1 MSANPTDTPSSD
13 LFGPPPERVRVLLP
27 LPLAEPYD
35 YAVPP
40 ETALEPGAIV
50 EVPLGRRRLHGVVL
64 GPADDSVPSDKL
76 KAVIRRFPVDPLPGS
91 VLELVAW
98 TASWTLSP
106 AGSVARLAMSVPAA
120 FEPPKPIRAFAR
132 NPVPPD
138 ASIRLTPARR
148 RVLDL
153 LEDGPPRTTT
163 EIAVEAAVGAGVV
176 KGMVEAG
183 LLITVDLPA
192 EPRVPRPD
200 PEHPGPALT
209 PDQSA
214 AASVLRDAVAEAGF
228 GVTLLDG
235 VTGSGKTEV
244 YFEAVAEALRRGRQA
259 LVLVPEIALSTPW
272 LARFE
277 ARFGTTP
284 AVWHSEIGLPRRRAV
299 WRAVSEGRARVV
311 VGARSALF
319 LPFREL
325 GAIVVDEEHDAAYKQ
340 DDGVSYHGRDMA
352 VVRARL
358 EDIPIVLASA
368 TPSLET
374 WTNVNQ
380 GRYRRL
386 ALPSRFGAARMPDI
400 ELVDLRRDRPD
411 RGRWLSEPLARAVHA
426 TVERGEQALL
436 FLNRRG
442 YAPLTLCRACGHR
455 IECPSCSAWLV
466 EHRLAGRLQCHHCGF
481 STRPPKGC
489 PSCGAEDS
497 LVPSGPGIERVAEEV
512 YERFPDARVQTVS
525 SDTLTGPAAAAEFV
539 RAMAEGEID
548 ILVGTQIVAK
558 GHHFPGLTT
567 VGVVDAD
574 LGLAGGDLRA
584 GERTFQLLQQVAGR
598 AGRSEK
604 PGRVLLQTHQPDDPL
619 MRAIASGDR
628 DGFLEREAEGRRAS
642 GMPPFGRLAALVIS
656 AKDMGQADGVARA
669 LARSA
674 PRLEGVD
681 ILGPAPAP
689 LALLR
694 GRHRRRLLLKAERRV
709 NVQAILRD
717 WLGRVSIPG
726 TVRLGVDI
734 DPYNFM

>member
-1 MSANPTDTPSSD
+1 MTDEPSSAPGTD
-13 LFGPPPERVRVLLP
+13 LFEQAPERVRVLLP

-40 ETALEPGAIV
+40 ETHLEPGAIV

-64 GPADDSVPSDKL
+64 GPADDTVPADKL
-76 KAVIRRFPVDPLPGS
+76 KAVIRRFPIDPLPNA
-91 VLELVAW
+91 VVELVKW
-98 TASWTLSP
+98 TASWTLAP
-106 AGSVARLAMSVPAA
+106 MGSVVRLAMSVPAA
-120 FEPPKPIRAFAR
+120 FEPPKPIRAFVR
-132 NPVPPD
+132 NPAAPD
-138 ASIRLTPARR
+138 KEPRLTPARR

-163 EIAVEAAVGAGVV
+163 DIAVEAAVGAGVV
-176 KGMVEAG
+176 KGMLEAG
-183 LLITVDLPA
+183 LLVTVDLPS
-192 EPRVPRPD
+192 EPAIPKPD
-200 PEHPGPALT
+200 PDYEAPELT
-209 PDQSA
+209 SDQEAA
-214 AASVLRDAVAEAGF
+214 AASLRGAVSEPGF

-244 YFEAVAEALRRGRQA
+244 YLEAVAEALKQGRQA

-272 LARFE
+272 LERFE
-277 ARFGTTP
+277 ARFGVTP
-284 AVWHSEIGLPRRRAV
+284 AVWHSEIGPPRRRAV

-325 GAIVVDEEHDAAYKQ
+325 GVIVVDEEHDAAYKQ

-352 VVRARL
+352 IVRARI
-358 EDIPIVLASA
+358 EDIPIVLATA

-374 WTNVNQ
+374 WTNVET
-380 GRYRRL
+380 GRFRRL
-386 ALPSRFGAARMPDI
+386 ELPARYGPARLPDI
-400 ELVDLRRDRPD
+400 DLVDLRRDRPE
-411 RGRWLSEPLARAVHA
+411 RGRWLSNTLSRAVHA

-466 EHRLAGRLQCHHCGF
+466 EHRLSGRLQCHHCGF
-481 STRPPKGC
+481 SSRLPEKC

-497 LVPSGPGIERVAEEV
+497 LVASGPGIERVAEEV

-539 RAMAEGEID
+539 RAMTAGEID

-558 GHHFPGLTT
+558 GYHFPGLTL

-574 LGLAGGDLRA
+574 LGLSGGDLRA

-598 AGRSEK
+598 AGRSRK

-619 MRAIASGDR
+619 MQAIAASDR
-628 DGFLEREAEGRRAS
+628 DGFLNREADGRRLQ
-642 GMPPFGRLAALVIS
+642 GMPPFGRLAALIVS
-656 AKDMGQADGVARA
+656 AKDADQADAVARA

-689 LALLR
+689 LSLLR
-694 GRHRRRLLLKAERRV
+694 GRHRRRLLLKADRRA
-709 NVQAILRD
+709 NVQAILRE
-717 WLGRVSIPG
+717 WLSRVPIPG
-726 TVRLGVDI
+726 TVRLGIDV
-734 DPYNFM
+734 DPYSFM